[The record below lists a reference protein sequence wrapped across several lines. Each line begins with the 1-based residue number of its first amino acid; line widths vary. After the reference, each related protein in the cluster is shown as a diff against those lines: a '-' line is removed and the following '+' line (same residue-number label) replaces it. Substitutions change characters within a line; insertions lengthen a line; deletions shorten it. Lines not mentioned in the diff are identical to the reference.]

1 MKKNLFIVTLLM
13 SACNMV
19 SGQINAEDTCVKYL
33 YIQGD
38 NVNVRTEP
46 NTKAT
51 VIMQLNKTDNCEILE
66 RGSKETISGKS
77 DFWYKVTCKN
87 KTGWVFGAFTSLKLE
102 GRKTM
107 IMTFDG
113 CDMGD
118 FIHTY
123 FKDDTGKRWD
133 FYTSYNNYCHYSF
146 CTDSIDKSGYYA
158 IVGAK
163 NYMGK
168 KFELVLNDLYKQSC
182 VDWPECKTFTMI
194 SEASIIYLKQ
204 ID

>member
-1 MKKNLFIVTLLM
+1 MKKNILVISLFMITCSM
-13 SACNMV
+13 A
-19 SGQINAEDTCVKYL
+19 SGQINMEDTCLKHL

-38 NVNVRTEP
+38 NVNVRAEP

-51 VIMQLNKTDNCEILE
+51 VIMQLNKTENCEILE
-66 RGSKETISGKS
+66 RGSKETINSKS
-77 DFWYKVTCKN
+77 DFWYKVSCKS

-102 GRKTM
+102 GRKTL

-118 FIHTY
+118 FVHTY

-133 FYTSYNNYCHYSF
+133 FYTSYNNYCNYNF
-146 CTDSIDKSGYYA
+146 CTIGTDKSGHDA
-158 IVGAK
+158 WMGEPQ
-163 NYMGK
+163 YMGK
-168 KFELVLNDLYKQSC
+168 KFQLVLNDLFKQSC

-194 SEASIIYLKQ
+194 SETSIIYLKQ
-204 ID
+204 ME

>member
-1 MKKNLFIVTLLM
+1 MI
-13 SACNMV
+13 ACGMA
-19 SGQINAEDTCVKYL
+19 SGQTNAEDTCVKYL

-38 NVNVRTEP
+38 NVNVRAEP
-46 NTKAT
+46 NTKAN
-51 VIMQLNKTDNCEILE
+51 VVMQLNKTENCKILE
-66 RGSKETISGKS
+66 RGSKETINNKA
-77 DFWYKVTCKN
+77 DYWYKVKCKN
-87 KTGWVFGAFTSLKLE
+87 NTGWVFGAFTSLKLE

-133 FYTSYNNYCHYSF
+133 FYTSFNNYCNYSF
-146 CTDSIDKSGYYA
+146 CTDSIDKSGNYA

-168 KFELVLNDLYKQSC
+168 KFELVLNDLYKESC
-182 VDWPECKTFTMI
+182 VDWPECKTFTI
-194 SEASIIYLKQ
+194 ILETSIIYLKQ